1 MATTTEVPLHAWLAL
16 LLQTADPLFPTGAYA
31 HSFGLEEAVRLG
43 VVKDEASLET
53 FLRRQIIPGL
63 ERLELPFLRR
73 AHEAAVAEDLETL
86 LALNAELDAW
96 KPALELRRASRQ
108 IGARRV
114 RMLLKIAPTPLLKRV
129 AAAAGDSIHHMIA
142 CALQGAGAPVDA
154 VLTAYFYQTLA
165 GYCSAAPKLIRIGQ
179 EGCQRVLSAAL
190 ARSGEALQ
198 TARGVAVEK
207 TGWFDPV
214 LEIAAMR
221 HEHAFE
227 RLFIS

>member
-1 MATTTEVPLHAWLAL
+1 MATTTDAWLGL

-43 VVKDEASLET
+43 VVRDEGSLLT

-63 ERLELPFLRR
+63 ERLELSFLRR
-73 AHEAAVAEDLETL
+73 AHEAAVAGDLEML

-96 KPALELRRASRQ
+96 KPALEVRRASRQ

-114 RMLLKIAPTPLLKRV
+114 QMLLKIAPTPLLERFE
-129 AAAAGDSIHHMIA
+129 AAAGNGIHHLIS
-142 CALQGAGAPVDA
+142 CALQGAGAPLDA

-165 GYCSAAPKLIRIGQ
+165 GYCSAALKLIRIGQ

-190 ARSGEALQ
+190 AASGEALR
-198 TARGVAVEK
+198 TARETAAGE